1 VNAFSHRA
9 FNIYFFT
16 NTFSLLGIWV
26 QKVGLGW
33 LAWQITESTFWTSL
47 VALSIMA
54 PAGILGPVF
63 AVYAERWDMRRA
75 MLLAKSIMT
84 LVSILIFILQIFEMH
99 SLQSLLILSFVLG
112 VLNAIHH
119 PIRLVFISLIVP
131 RPYLPSAIGLNSVS
145 WSMSRIV
152 GPGIAGISIATFG
165 LGITFGLAALLFL
178 PFIIALIWLPLQN
191 RQSENSNTEK
201 FLTRLGN
208 GWMVVLNTPIIF
220 MCLSIVALNSF
231 FIRGVLE
238 IQPAIIGQVLGGD
251 SNSLA
256 IATAATGVGSVIA
269 SGWIGAGKLSQEFIR
284 LTLWPGLIFGLI
296 AILTLIQATEIVG
309 MSVVFI
315 ICGFTTTL
323 VGIGSQT
330 IIQLK
335 VEDHYRARVLAWW
348 SSVSF
353 GGLTLGGL
361 LIGLIGDFTSINTAI
376 FFVGVPG
383 LILALASISRL
394 K

>member
-1 VNAFSHRA
+1 MNAFSHRA

-251 SNSLA
+251 SKSLA

-284 LTLWPGLIFGLI
+284 RTLWPGLILGLI
-296 AILTLIQATEIVG
+296 AILTLIQAIEIVS
-309 MSVVFI
+309 MSIVFI

-361 LIGLIGDFTSINTAI
+361 LIGLIGDFTSISTAI
-376 FFVGVPG
+376 FFVGVLG
-383 LILALASISRL
+383 LILAIASISRL

>member
-1 VNAFSHRA
+1 MNAFSHRA

-16 NTFSLLGIWV
+16 NTFSLLGNWV

-165 LGITFGLAALLFL
+165 LGVTFGLAALLFL

-251 SNSLA
+251 SKSLA

-284 LTLWPGLIFGLI
+284 RTLWPGLIFGLI
-296 AILTLIQATEIVG
+296 AILTLIQAIEIVS
-309 MSVVFI
+309 MSIVFI

-361 LIGLIGDFTSINTAI
+361 LIGLIGDFTSISTAI
-376 FFVGVPG
+376 FFVGVLG
-383 LILALASISRL
+383 LILAIASISRL

>member
-1 VNAFSHRA
+1 MNAFSHRA

-84 LVSILIFILQIFEMH
+84 LVSILIFIFQIFEMH

-165 LGITFGLAALLFL
+165 LGVTFGLAALLFL

-191 RQSENSNTEK
+191 RQNGNSNTEK

-251 SNSLA
+251 SKSLA

-296 AILTLIQATEIVG
+296 AILTLIQAIEIVS
-309 MSVVFI
+309 MSIVFI

-361 LIGLIGDFTSINTAI
+361 LIGLIGDFTSISTAI
-376 FFVGVPG
+376 FFVGVLG
-383 LILALASISRL
+383 LILAIASISRL

>member
-1 VNAFSHRA
+1 MNAFSHRA

-165 LGITFGLAALLFL
+165 LGVTFGLAALLFL

-251 SNSLA
+251 SKSLA

>member
-1 VNAFSHRA
+1 MNAFSHRA

-165 LGITFGLAALLFL
+165 LGVTFGLAALLFL

-208 GWMVVLNTPIIF
+208 GWMVALNTPIIF

-251 SNSLA
+251 SKSLA

-269 SGWIGAGKLSQEFIR
+269 SGWIGIGKLSQEFIR
-284 LTLWPGLIFGLI
+284 RTLWPGLIFGLI
-296 AILTLIQATEIVG
+296 AILTLIQAIEIVG

-335 VEDHYRARVLAWW
+335 VEDHYRARVMAWW

-376 FFVGVPG
+376 FFVGVLG

>member
-1 VNAFSHRA
+1 MNAFSHRA

-47 VALSIMA
+47 VALSILA

-165 LGITFGLAALLFL
+165 LGVTFGLAALLFL

-208 GWMVVLNTPIIF
+208 GWMVALNTPIIF

-251 SNSLA
+251 SKSLA

-269 SGWIGAGKLSQEFIR
+269 SGWIGIGKLSQEFIR
-284 LTLWPGLIFGLI
+284 RTLWPGLIFGLI
-296 AILTLIQATEIVG
+296 AILTLIQAIEIVG

-335 VEDHYRARVLAWW
+335 VEDHYRARVMAWW

-376 FFVGVPG
+376 FFVGMLG

>member
-1 VNAFSHRA
+1 MNAFSHRA

-63 AVYAERWDMRRA
+63 AVYAERWDMRKA

-84 LVSILIFILQIFEMH
+84 LVSILIFIFQIFEMH

-165 LGITFGLAALLFL
+165 LGVTFGLAALLFL

>member
-165 LGITFGLAALLFL
+165 LGVTFGLAALLFL

-208 GWMVVLNTPIIF
+208 GWMVVLNTPLIF

-251 SNSLA
+251 SKSLA

-284 LTLWPGLIFGLI
+284 RTLWPGLILGLI
-296 AILTLIQATEIVG
+296 AILTLIQAIEIVS
-309 MSVVFI
+309 MSIVFI

-361 LIGLIGDFTSINTAI
+361 LIGLIGDFTSISTAI
-376 FFVGVPG
+376 FFVGVLG
-383 LILALASISRL
+383 LILATASISRL